1 MELAPVAKPDAAE
14 APGAPAASAEAS
26 GGGSGAGDTLVIH
39 PYLWPALPLK
49 APVLGK
55 LKKLSQLLNKGDKEG
70 AVFLQALESAR
81 SQLGAGEGRRRHRRD
96 RVPRSSASEHAAA
109 RIQLLSLHPTHV
121 PTALESAV
129 VGDQAVTDAA
139 ARYLALLLGV
149 TSSFGDSQAAGGG
162 SAAAAEAGS
171 PDEVLA
177 AAEAGAGSAGGK
189 GSPLGG
195 APSKLRHAGAWEW
208 GDAALVA
215 PAPGTPPRKAASSDA
230 LFELAQVRWCFP
242 GCCCMLRKLSSCG
255 MAGICMGNQPPTT
268 LGAPSVITLLSP
280 FRCWWALP

>member
-1 MELAPVAKPDAAE
+1 M
-14 APGAPAASAEAS
+14 
-26 GGGSGAGDTLVIH
+26 
-39 PYLWPALPLK
+39 
-49 APVLGK
+49 
-55 LKKLSQLLNKGDKEG
+55 
-70 AVFLQALESAR
+70 
-81 SQLGAGEGRRRHRRD
+81 
-96 RVPRSSASEHAAA
+96 
-109 RIQLLSLHPTHV
+109 
-121 PTALESAV
+121 

-149 TSSFGDSQAAGGG
+149 TSSFGDTKPAGGS

-171 PDEVLA
+171 PDEALE

-230 LFELAQVRWCFP
+230 LFELAQVRWRCP
-242 GCCCMLRKLSSCG
+242 GCCCMLRKLSSSG
-255 MAGICMGNQPPTT
+255 MAGICAWATYHPCA
-268 LGAPSVITLLSP
+268 LGAPSVITPLSAGAGGHC
-280 FRCWWALP
+280 READARR